1 MKRKLTVL
9 ICAAMAMCL
18 ALGSFAGCTKNKIS
32 NESTAFVIMSEEL
45 DGVFNPFFY
54 TAGADGEVVGMTQIS
69 MLSSN
74 DKGEVAYGNS
84 EPSVVLDYDST
95 FVEGTSQ
102 NQLGRY
108 ENGKWTGET
117 TYTFVLKN
125 GIKFSD
131 GVPLTIRDVLFN
143 MYVYLDPV
151 YTGSTTMYST
161 DIVGLNEYRTQS
173 TATTEEQIERDATV
187 RARTRLTNLIDAVN
201 TIIED
206 GKPSQGN
213 PGVVYTIYPEDNMR
227 AALISK
233 YDADNQFV
241 KDYNRIR
248 ELFRKEV
255 EDDYKGAIEAYK
267 DAPYYFNDVE
277 GFMYSEGFVEWDK
290 KTESVKNWNYP
301 RPGQSGEITTR
312 EAAIDYVERANMP
325 TKFAEIASSW
335 GTAGEILTEFI
346 AEAKEEALSGGSG
359 DRKYKNISGITALDG
374 RDNSTVTVNGNTYN
388 VAALPEGNDMGDLNA
403 DWSVKD
409 ESKHQVLQIK
419 INGVDPKAIWNFG
432 FTVAPLHYYSDSEHI
447 NSFSIEND
455 SFGVQYSSLEFMNN
469 VLKGGNKVGV
479 PVGAG
484 PYKATDRNGSANP
497 EPGAFKADNIVYF
510 TRNDDFLMGKPKIK
524 LVRYQVINQSQSIN
538 VVKSGAV
545 HYTMP
550 QATKTNMDE
559 INGDKK
565 VLEYVQNVQLGY
577 GYIGVNAGKIP
588 DVNLRRAI
596 MSACDTSLCMQYYTG
611 TAQKLAWPMSKV
623 SWAYPRL
630 NFDDEYSYDDNYRY
644 PYGANDAETQ
654 ATVMGLMGKAGVK
667 SKSGVAL
674 KVTGKT
680 NDGLDQ
686 YEDAYYNGKQL
697 KFTFTIAGANLSE
710 HPTYNTFKKAADILN
725 ACGWDIDVRADNYT
739 LTKLATGALD
749 VWAAAWSTTIDP
761 DMYQVYH
768 RNSKATSVLNWGYR
782 ELKSGQS
789 SNGYGAGT
797 LSTDYKTI
805 VEPLSKK
812 IDEGRKTDDRRVR
825 ADIYRECLSL
835 VMDLAVELPTYQKNN
850 IYLYNKNVVDG
861 STLNKSNSAFTNPL
875 SRIWEVSLK
884 EN

>member
-9 ICAAMAMCL
+9 ICAAMALCL
-18 ALGSFAGCTKNKIS
+18 ALGGFAGCTKNKVS

-54 TAGADGEVVGMTQIS
+54 TAGADGEVVGMTQIA
-69 MLSSN
+69 MLNSD
-74 DKGEVAYGNS
+74 DKGEVAYGNN
-84 EPSVVLDYDST
+84 EPTVVLDYTTS
-95 FVEGTSQ
+95 FQEGNSQ
-102 NQLGRY
+102 NQLGHD

-173 TATTEEQIERDATV
+173 TATTEEQIEAAATNK
-187 RARTRLTNLIDAVN
+187 ARTRLTNLVSAVT

-213 PGVVYTIYPEDNMR
+213 PGVVYTIYPEDTMR
-227 AALISK
+227 EAIIKKHGAEH
-233 YDADNQFV
+233 QFV

-255 EDDYKGAIEAYK
+255 ENDYKGAIEAYK
-267 DAPYYFNDVE
+267 DAPYHFNDVE
-277 GFMYSEGFVEWDK
+277 GFMYAEGFVEWDK
-290 KTESVKNWNYP
+290 KTETVKNWNYD
-301 RPGQSGEITTR
+301 REKITTR

-325 TKFAEIASSW
+325 NKFAEIATSW

-346 AEAKEEALSGGSG
+346 AEAKEETLGGSG
-359 DRKYKNISGITALDG
+359 DRRYKNISGITALDG
-374 RDNSTVTVNGNTYN
+374 RDTSTVTMNGNTYN
-388 VAALPEGNDMGDLNA
+388 VAALPKGDDMGDLNS

-409 ESKHQVLQIK
+409 GNKYQVLQIK

-432 FTVAPLHYYSDSEHI
+432 FTVAPLHYYSDSEHVT
-447 NSFSIEND
+447 SFSIEND
-455 SFGVQYSSLEFMNN
+455 SFGVQYSSLDFMNN

-497 EPGAFKADNIVYF
+497 EPGAFKSDNIVYF

-524 LVRYQVINQSQSIN
+524 LIRYQVINQSQSIN

-550 QATKTNMDE
+550 QATSANMNE
-559 INGDKK
+559 IGSDKK

-596 MSACDTSLCMQYYTG
+596 MSACDTSLCMQYYTN
-611 TAQKLAWPMSKV
+611 TAQKIAWPMSKV
-623 SWAYPRL
+623 SWAYPRI
-630 NFDDEYSYDDNYRY
+630 NPDDEYSYDDNFRY
-644 PYGANDAETQ
+644 PYGATDAETQ
-654 ATVMGLMGKAGVK
+654 ATVLDFMSKAHVV

-680 NDGLDQ
+680 GDGLDQ

-749 VWAAAWSTTIDP
+749 VWAAAWSSTIDP

-782 ELKSGQS
+782 ELKSGNS
-789 SNGYGAGT
+789 SNGFGKGT
-797 LSTDYKTI
+797 LTADYNNI
-805 VEPLSKK
+805 VVPLSKT
-812 IDEGRKTDDRRVR
+812 IDEARKYDDRAKRTEL
-825 ADIYRECLSL
+825 YRECLEY
-835 VMDLAVELPTYQKNN
+835 VMDLAVELPTYQRNN
-850 IYLYNKNVVDG
+850 IYLYNKNIVDG
-861 STLNKSNSAFTNPL
+861 SSLNKSDSAFTNPL